1 MDRNQTP
8 IDRLK
13 EKILAHLKYHRS
25 LSKFKLRMITGHYDC
40 YDEVLAELIAAG
52 VIKQRVKKF
61 SLTGEA
67 GRSAGF
73 RVVV

>member
-1 MDRNQTP
+1 MDRAGVKTREIGLLHRIVGRQNDHQS
-8 IDRLK
+8 IVFVLCLDRD
-13 EKILAHLKYHRS
+13 S
-25 LSKFKLRMITGHYDC
+25 
-40 YDEVLAELIAAG
+40 ELIAAG
-52 VIKQRVKKF
+52 VINQRGKKF